1 MRLRTSLRRRRR
13 RLQSALTA
21 LAVAPCFSARLGR
34 SMSWRCQSP
43 LTRPSATLSPLCG
56 ARALMRD
63 PSPACGRGCRE
74 AAGEGAANE
83 LREKTRVGGCL
94 NSARQSGVKQH
105 AEARQ
110 VVARHFGEEMVLEV
124 VVLIEQKK

>member
-13 RLQSALTA
+13 RLRSGARA
-21 LAVAPCFSARLGR
+21 LAVVPCFSGRRER
-34 SMSWRCQSP
+34 SMSWGCQSP
-43 LTRPSATLSPLCG
+43 LTRPSATLSPLRG
-56 ARALMRD
+56 ARALDRD

-83 LREKTRVGGCL
+83 FGEKTRVGGCL
-94 NSARQSGVKQH
+94 DGARQSRVKQR
-105 AEARQ
+105 AQSRQ

-124 VVLIEQKK
+124 VVLIKQ